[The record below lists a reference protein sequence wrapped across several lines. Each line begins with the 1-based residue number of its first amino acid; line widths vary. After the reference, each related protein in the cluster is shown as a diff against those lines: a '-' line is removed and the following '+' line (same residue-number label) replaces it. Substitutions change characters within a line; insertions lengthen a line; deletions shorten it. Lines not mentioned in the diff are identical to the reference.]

1 MDEPPVSPRTNAPSN
16 VPPDPQPNPSLKD
29 EPCPGPGGKAYN
41 EAKARTEFGDD
52 LVDKLITA
60 QPDFCGDW
68 WQLALLTK
76 RADGTDEAPYAPPEQ
91 RLRPWNE
98 WAGGPSGA
106 IIHLEWADL
115 ESARLEH
122 ADLEGAHLEHAYLRD
137 AHLEHANLRDSHLE
151 HANFFR
157 ANLKHADLRRAYLKD
172 ATLLEADLEDA
183 TLREADLS
191 SVDLR
196 DVRGLR
202 FDDNPIRD
210 IRIEGNARDPWSVL
224 RRSYTGPWFFAHI
237 LLLVIFFAP
246 YAGKAVALTGVAE
259 AYALVSELIPALEGE
274 PISVSFRLT
283 RAFYVLIGIEQGWL
297 AFVFALVVVGYNG
310 LRAVLTLRVSMLRDA
325 EERSVIS
332 PRIAEYHGYC
342 SPIRERFFTAEGR
355 AELKE
360 EWDNGRPSVLIGWMP
375 EAFTAL
381 GLWNLHRMARVL
393 FVVALAALVF
403 NTFWWI
409 RDTWVPVLP

>member
-1 MDEPPVSPRTNAPSN
+1 MDEPPVSPRTTALRN
-16 VPPDPQPNPSLKD
+16 VPPDPEPNPSLKD
-29 EPCPGPGGKAYN
+29 EPCPGRGGKAYN

-52 LVDKLITA
+52 FVDELITG

-76 RADGTDEAPYAPPEQ
+76 SVDETDEAPHAPPEQ

-98 WAGGPSGA
+98 WASGPSGA

-122 ADLEGAHLEHAYLRD
+122 ADLEGAHLEHANFRD
-137 AHLEHANLRDSHLE
+137 AHLEHANLHDAHLE
-151 HANFFR
+151 HANLFR
-157 ANLKHADLRRAYLKD
+157 ANLDHADLRHAY
-172 ATLLEADLEDA
+172 LEDA
-183 TLREADLS
+183 ILLEVDLS
-191 SVDLR
+191 SAEVR
-196 DVRGLR
+196 DARGLR

-224 RRSYTGPWFFAHI
+224 RRSYTGPWFFAH
-237 LLLVIFFAP
+237 LLLFVLFFAP

-259 AYALVSELIPALEGE
+259 AQALISEQIAVLEGE
-274 PISVSFRLT
+274 PVSVSFRQT
-283 RAFYVLIGIEQGWL
+283 RAFYVLIGIEQGAL
-297 AFVFALVVVGYNG
+297 AFVLGLFVVGYNG

-332 PRIAEYHGYC
+332 PRLVEYHGYC
-342 SPIRERFFTAEGR
+342 TPIRRFFTQEGR
-355 AELKE
+355 GELKE
-360 EWDNGRPSVLIGWMP
+360 EWENGRPSGPIGWIL
-375 EAFTAL
+375 EACTAL
-381 GLWNLHRMARVL
+381 GLWNMHRAARVL
-393 FVVALAALVF
+393 FVFALAALVI

-409 RDTWVPVLP
+409 RDTWVPILH

>member
-1 MDEPPVSPRTNAPSN
+1 MDEPPVSPRTTVPRN
-16 VPPDPQPNPSLKD
+16 VPPDPEPNPSLKD

-41 EAKARTEFGDD
+41 EAKARTEFGDGI
-52 LVDKLITA
+52 VDELIKG

-76 RADGTDEAPYAPPEQ
+76 RVDETDEAPHAPPEE
-91 RLRPWNE
+91 RLRHWNE
-98 WAGGPSGA
+98 WTSGSE
-106 IIHLEWADL
+106 IIHLEWAEL
-115 ESARLEH
+115 ENARLEH

-137 AHLEHANLRDSHLE
+137 AHLEHAILRDSHLE
-151 HANFFR
+151 HANLFG
-157 ANLKHADLRRAYLKD
+157 ASLEHADLRRAYLEN
-172 ATLLEADLEDA
+172 ATLLEADL
-183 TLREADLS
+183 S
-191 SVDLR
+191 SAELR
-196 DVRGLR
+196 DARGLR

-224 RRSYTGPWFFAHI
+224 RRSYTGPWFFAHL

-246 YAGKAVALTGVAE
+246 YAGKVVALTGVAE
-259 AYALVSELIPALEGE
+259 AYALVSELIPVLEGE

-283 RAFYVLIGIEQGWL
+283 RAFNVLIGIEQGCP

-332 PRIAEYHGYC
+332 PRLAEYHGYC
-342 SPIRERFFTAEGR
+342 SPLRERFFTAEGR

-360 EWDNGRPSVLIGWMP
+360 EWDNGRPSFPIGWIL
-375 EAFTAL
+375 EACTAL

-393 FVVALAALVF
+393 FFVALAALVF

-409 RDTWVPVLP
+409 RDTWVPVLH